1 MKELSDAILDR
12 IDLICEEA
20 DLLFENEQSEEAI
33 AKYEEALTLLPEP
46 LEEYEPSAWL
56 ISSIGDVYFFDEKY
70 EEALAQFEHAMGCVD
85 SEDNPYLYLRAGQCY
100 FEMGQMEEAEEA
112 LHEAYLIEGE
122 EIFDEEEPKYLEFL
136 KSKSVITE

>member
-20 DLLFENEQSEEAI
+20 DQFFENEQSEEAI
-33 AKYEEALTLLPEP
+33 AKYREALTLLPEP
-46 LEEYEPSAWL
+46 AEEYEPSAWL

-70 EEALAQFEHAMGCVD
+70 ELALPQFEHAMGCVD

-100 FEMGQMEEAEEA
+100 FEMGMMEEAEEA

-122 EIFDEEEPKYLEFL
+122 EIFEEEEPKYLEFL
-136 KSKSVITE
+136 KSKNTITE